1 LHGSWR
7 GPPGKTDDAEAS
19 EVTSGVDGDLVFSK
33 KATKRHPEYREI
45 EQALQGR

>member
-1 LHGSWR
+1 M
-7 GPPGKTDDAEAS
+7 
-19 EVTSGVDGDLVFSK
+19 VDGDLVFSK